1 MGVQQQWAWAGVAR
15 GCLAGPAIIAAGLL
29 IPAPPPSLVAIAATP
44 LAEIV
49 YPCLDRAAQTYQGN
63 GQLLDLLI
71 LLLDLLVLDQY

>member
-1 MGVQQQWAWAGVAR
+1 
-15 GCLAGPAIIAAGLL
+15 
-29 IPAPPPSLVAIAATP
+29 VAIAATP

-71 LLLDLLVLDQY
+71 LLLDLLVLD